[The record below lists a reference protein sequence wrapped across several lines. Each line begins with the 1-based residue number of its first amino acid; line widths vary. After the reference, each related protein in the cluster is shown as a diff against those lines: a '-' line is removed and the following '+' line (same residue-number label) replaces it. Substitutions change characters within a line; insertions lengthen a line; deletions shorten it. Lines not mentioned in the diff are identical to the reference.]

1 MCVCVCGAC
10 DAELGLYSRVP
21 CACDVRTRF
30 CPEAPCCLPW
40 EVLPRPALRRSF
52 CCLQLQCTTPFMS
65 ADDIAGNATMGY
77 HVVPCRMGYRIAK
90 GYRGAWGTFF
100 AAREAAIE
108 KRYAPTD

>member
-1 MCVCVCGAC
+1 
-10 DAELGLYSRVP
+10 
-21 CACDVRTRF
+21 
-30 CPEAPCCLPW
+30 
-40 EVLPRPALRRSF
+40 
-52 CCLQLQCTTPFMS
+52 MS